1 MVLPSFF
8 IVLLYPFC
16 LPFGPNFLFMNIGK
30 LSLCF
35 LFSSIAMQAQQL
47 NYPNTRRDNSVSDTY
62 HGNTILDPYRWL
74 ENDTSAETGAWVKE
88 QNKVTFDYLDKI
100 PYRNKFRDRITE
112 LLNYPRFSAP
122 FRVGEYYFYS
132 KNDGL
137 QNQSVYYKQK
147 GMNGAPEVFLDPN
160 KMSEKGTVSVSL
172 TGTSHDDKYI
182 VYSVSSAGSDWSEL
196 RIKEV
201 ATGKD
206 LPDVIKFVKFSGA
219 AFRGDGFYYSRY
231 PEPGKGTELSGQ
243 NQFHAIWFHKLGTP
257 QAEDKLIFE
266 DREHPLRYHSAELG
280 EKERFLVLSVSEGTD
295 GNELHVMDLSKGET
309 KFKPLISGF
318 DFSSGVV
325 DQEGDRLLVLTN
337 VDAPNYK
344 LVSIDPANPGKENW
358 KTIIAEQPELLK
370 AVTKAGDVLFAH
382 YLKDVTTRIIQYSR
396 DGKSKGEIT
405 LPGVG
410 SAGGFDGER
419 DDKEVFYTFTSF
431 NYPPTIFRFDLK
443 SGKSELFRK
452 TELKFE
458 PSDYEVKQVF
468 VPSKDGKVKVPM
480 FIVHR
485 KGLKLDGQRPT
496 LLYAYGGFNI
506 SLEPGFSPSRIAF
519 MENDGVFVQANLRG
533 GGEYG
538 EEWHK
543 AGMFGNKQNVFDD
556 FIACAE
562 WLQANGYTSKDKLAI
577 QGGSNGGLLVG
588 ACMTQRPDLF
598 KVAIPQVGVLDMLR
612 FQKFTVGW
620 GWVDEYGTSEKAEDF
635 KWLIKYSPL
644 HNIREIAY
652 PATMVM
658 TADHDDRVVPAH
670 SFKFISELQH
680 RHKGT
685 NPVMIR
691 IETDAGHGAG
701 VALSKTIQATA
712 DVYSFIFF
720 NTQSPV
726 KY

>member
-1 MVLPSFF
+1 M
-8 IVLLYPFC
+8 
-16 LPFGPNFLFMNIGK
+16 
-30 LSLCF
+30 
-35 LFSSIAMQAQQL
+35 
-47 NYPNTRRDNSVSDTY
+47 
-62 HGNTILDPYRWL
+62 
-74 ENDTSAETGAWVKE
+74 
-88 QNKVTFDYLDKI
+88 
-100 PYRNKFRDRITE
+100 
-112 LLNYPRFSAP
+112 
-122 FRVGEYYFYS
+122 
-132 KNDGL
+132 
-137 QNQSVYYKQK
+137 
-147 GMNGAPEVFLDPN
+147 
-160 KMSEKGTVSVSL
+160 
-172 TGTSHDDKYI
+172 
-182 VYSVSSAGSDWSEL
+182 
-196 RIKEV
+196 
-201 ATGKD
+201 
-206 LPDVIKFVKFSGA
+206 
-219 AFRGDGFYYSRY
+219 
-231 PEPGKGTELSGQ
+231 
-243 NQFHAIWFHKLGTP
+243 
-257 QAEDKLIFE
+257 
-266 DREHPLRYHSAELG
+266 
-280 EKERFLVLSVSEGTD
+280 
-295 GNELHVMDLSKGET
+295 
-309 KFKPLISGF
+309 
-318 DFSSGVV
+318 
-325 DQEGDRLLVLTN
+325 DQEGDRLLVMTN
-337 VDAPNYK
+337 IDAPNYK
-344 LVSIDPANPGKENW
+344 LVSIDPTNPSKENW

-370 AVTKAGDVLFAH
+370 SVTKAGDVLFAH

-396 DGKSKGEIT
+396 EGISKGEIA

-419 DDKEVFYTFTSF
+419 EDKEVFFTYTSF
-431 NYPPTIFRFDLK
+431 NYPPTIFRYNLA

-519 MENDGVFVQANLRG
+519 LENDGVFVQANLRG

-556 FIACAE
+556 FISCAE
-562 WLQANGYTSKDKLAI
+562 WLQSNGYTSKDKLAI

-598 KVAIPQVGVLDMLR
+598 KVALPQVGVLDMLR

-635 KWLIKYSPL
+635 NWLIKYSPL
-644 HNIREIAY
+644 HNIQEIAY

-680 RHKGT
+680 KHKGS
-685 NPVMIR
+685 NPVLIR

-712 DVYSFIFF
+712 DVFSFILY
-720 NTQSPV
+720 NTNSPV

>member
-1 MVLPSFF
+1 
-8 IVLLYPFC
+8 
-16 LPFGPNFLFMNIGK
+16 MNILK
-30 LSLCF
+30 PFAFCF
-35 LFSSIAMQAQQL
+35 LLSSMIMQAQPY
-47 NYPNTRRDNSVSDTY
+47 NYPKTRRDNSVRDTY
-62 HGNTILDPYRWL
+62 HGTTIEDPYRWL

-88 QNKVTFDYLDKI
+88 QNNVTFDYLDKI
-100 PYRNKFRDRITE
+100 PYRSKFRDRITE
-112 LLNYPRFSAP
+112 LLNYPRYSAP
-122 FRVGEYYFYS
+122 FRVGEYYFFS
-132 KNDGL
+132 KNNGL
-137 QNQSVYYKQK
+137 QNQSVYYKQL
-147 GMNGAPEVFLDPN
+147 GLNGNPEVFLDPN
-160 KMSEKGTVSVSL
+160 KMSEKGTVSIGL
-172 TGTSHDDKYI
+172 TGISHDDKYI

-196 RIKEV
+196 RVKEV

-266 DREHPLRYHSAELG
+266 DRQHPLRYHSAELG
-280 EKERFLVLSVSEGTD
+280 KKERFLILSVSEGTD
-295 GNELHVMDLSKGET
+295 GNELHVMDFAKGET
-309 KFKPLISGF
+309 KFKSLISGF

-325 DQEGDRLLVLTN
+325 DQEGDRLLVMTN
-337 VDAPNYK
+337 IDAPNYK
-344 LVSIDPANPGKENW
+344 LVSIDPTNPSKENW
-358 KTIIAEQPELLK
+358 KTIIAEKPELLK
-370 AVTKAGDVLFAH
+370 TVTKAGDVLFAH

-396 DGKSKGEIT
+396 EGISKGEIT

-410 SAGGFDGER
+410 SASGFDGER
-419 DDKEVFYTFTSF
+419 EDKEVFYTFTSF
-431 NYPPTIFRFDLK
+431 NYPPTIFRYDLNT
-443 SGKSELFRK
+443 GKSESFRK
-452 TELKFE
+452 TELKFD
-458 PSDYEVKQVF
+458 PADYEVKQVF

-485 KGLKLDGQRPT
+485 KGLTLDGQRPT

-519 MENDGVFVQANLRG
+519 LENDGVFVQANLRG

-543 AGMFGNKQNVFDD
+543 AGMFGNKQKVFDD
-556 FIACAE
+556 FISCAE
-562 WLQANGYTSKDKLAI
+562 WLQKNGYTSKDKLAI

-635 KWLIKYSPL
+635 NWLIKYSPL
-644 HNIREIAY
+644 HNLKEIAY

-680 RHKGT
+680 KHKGR
-685 NPVMIR
+685 NPVFIR

-701 VALSKTIQATA
+701 VALNKTIQATA
-712 DVYSFIFF
+712 DVYSFIFL
-720 NTQSPV
+720 NTNSPV

>member
-1 MVLPSFF
+1 
-8 IVLLYPFC
+8 
-16 LPFGPNFLFMNIGK
+16 MNARK
-30 LSLCF
+30 LTICF
-35 LFSSIAMQAQQL
+35 LFSSIIMQAQPY
-47 NYPNTRRDNSVSDTY
+47 NYPQTRRDNSVRDTY
-62 HGNTILDPYRWL
+62 HGTTIEDPYRWL

-100 PYRNKFRDRITE
+100 PYRSKFRDRITE
-112 LLNYPRFSAP
+112 LLNYPRYSAP
-122 FRVGEYYFYS
+122 FRVGEYYFFS

-137 QNQSVYYKQK
+137 QNQSVYYKQM
-147 GMNGAPEVFLDPN
+147 GLNGNPEVFLDPN
-160 KMSEKGTVSVSL
+160 KMSEKGTVSIGL
-172 TGTSHDDKYI
+172 TGISHDDKYI

-196 RIKEV
+196 RVKEV
-201 ATGKD
+201 VTGKD

-257 QAEDKLIFE
+257 QAEDKLVFE
-266 DREHPLRYHSAELG
+266 DRRNPLRYHSAELG
-280 EKERFLVLSVSEGTD
+280 KKERFLILSVSEGTD
-295 GNELHVMDLSKGET
+295 GNELHVMDLSKGENA
-309 KFKPLISGF
+309 FVPLISGF
-318 DFSSGVV
+318 DFSSGVI
-325 DQEGDRLLVLTN
+325 DQEGDRLLVMTN

-344 LVSIDPANPGKENW
+344 LVSIDPTNPSKENW

-370 AVTKAGDVLFAH
+370 TVTKAGDVLFAH

-396 DGKSKGEIT
+396 EGISKGEIA

-419 DDKEVFYTFTSF
+419 EDKEVFYTFTSF
-431 NYPPTIFRFDLK
+431 NYPPTIFRYDLM

-452 TELKFE
+452 TDLKFE

-519 MENDGVFVQANLRG
+519 LENDGVFVQANLRG

-543 AGMFGNKQNVFDD
+543 AGMFGSKQNVFDD
-556 FIACAE
+556 FISCAE
-562 WLQANGYTSKDKLAI
+562 WLQKNGYTSNDKLAI

-635 KWLIKYSPL
+635 NWLIKYSPL
-644 HNIREIAY
+644 HNLKEIGY

-670 SFKFISELQH
+670 SFKYIAELQH
-680 RHKGT
+680 KHKGA

-701 VALSKTIQATA
+701 VALNKTIQATA
-712 DVYSFIFF
+712 DVYAFIFH
-720 NTQSPV
+720 NTNSPV

>member
-1 MVLPSFF
+1 
-8 IVLLYPFC
+8 
-16 LPFGPNFLFMNIGK
+16 
-30 LSLCF
+30 
-35 LFSSIAMQAQQL
+35 
-47 NYPNTRRDNSVSDTY
+47 
-62 HGNTILDPYRWL
+62 
-74 ENDTSAETGAWVKE
+74 
-88 QNKVTFDYLDKI
+88 
-100 PYRNKFRDRITE
+100 
-112 LLNYPRFSAP
+112 
-122 FRVGEYYFYS
+122 VGEYYFFS

-137 QNQSVYYKQK
+137 QNQSVYYKQM
-147 GMNGAPEVFLDPN
+147 GLNGNPEVFLDPN
-160 KMSEKGTVSVSL
+160 KMSEKGTVSIGL
-172 TGTSHDDKYI
+172 TGISHDDKYI

-196 RIKEV
+196 RVKEV

-206 LPDVIKFVKFSGA
+206 LPDVIKYVKFSGA

-243 NQFHAIWFHKLGTP
+243 NQFHAICFHKLGTP
-257 QAEDKLIFE
+257 QAEDKLVFE
-266 DREHPLRYHSAELG
+266 DRRNPLRYHSAELG
-280 EKERFLVLSVSEGTD
+280 KKERFLILSVSEGTD
-295 GNELHVMDLSKGET
+295 GNELHVMDLSKGENA
-309 KFKPLISGF
+309 FVPLISGF
-318 DFSSGVV
+318 DFSSGVI
-325 DQEGDRLLVLTN
+325 DQEGDRLLVMTN

-344 LVSIDPANPGKENW
+344 LVSIDPTNPSKENW

-370 AVTKAGDVLFAH
+370 TVTKAGDVLFAH

-396 DGKSKGEIT
+396 EGISKGEIA

-419 DDKEVFYTFTSF
+419 EDKEVFYTFTSF
-431 NYPPTIFRFDLK
+431 NYPPTIFRYDLM

-452 TELKFE
+452 TDLKFE

-519 MENDGVFVQANLRG
+519 LENDGVFVQANLRG

-543 AGMFGNKQNVFDD
+543 AGMFGSKQNVFDD
-556 FIACAE
+556 FISCAE
-562 WLQANGYTSKDKLAI
+562 WLQKNGYTSKDKLAI

-635 KWLIKYSPL
+635 NWLIKYSPL
-644 HNIREIAY
+644 HNLKEIGY

-670 SFKFISELQH
+670 SFKYIAELQH
-680 RHKGT
+680 KHKGA

-701 VALSKTIQATA
+701 VALNKTIQATA
-712 DVYSFIFF
+712 DVYAFIFH
-720 NTQSPV
+720 NTNSPV

>member
-1 MVLPSFF
+1 FS
-8 IVLLYPFC
+8 
-16 LPFGPNFLFMNIGK
+16 LPFVPNFLIMNIGK

-35 LFSSIAMQAQQL
+35 LFSSIAMQAQQS
-47 NYPNTRRDNSVSDTY
+47 NYPKTRRDNSVRDTY
-62 HGNTILDPYRWL
+62 HGTTIEDPYRWL

-88 QNKVTFDYLDKI
+88 QNKVSFDYLDKI

-147 GMNGAPEVFLDPN
+147 GMNGEPEVFLDPN

-206 LPDVIKFVKFSGA
+206 LPDIIKFVKFSGA

-257 QAEDKLIFE
+257 QTDDKLIFE
-266 DREHPLRYHSAELG
+266 DRQHPLRYHSAELG
-280 EKERFLVLSVSEGTD
+280 QKERFLVLSVSEGTD
-295 GNELHVMDLSKGET
+295 GNELHVMDLAKGDT
-309 KFKPLISGF
+309 KFNPLISGF

-325 DQEGDRLLVLTN
+325 DQEGDRLLVITN

-382 YLKDVTTRIIQYSR
+382 YLKDVTTRIIQYTR
-396 DGKSKGEIT
+396 NGISKGEIL

-410 SAGGFDGER
+410 SASGFDGER

-431 NYPPTIFRFDLK
+431 NYPPTIFRYNLA
-443 SGKSELFRK
+443 SGASDLFRK

-458 PSDYEVKQVF
+458 PADYEVKQVF
-468 VPSKDGKVKVPM
+468 VPSKDGKAKVPM

-652 PATMVM
+652 PATLVM

>member
-1 MVLPSFF
+1 
-8 IVLLYPFC
+8 
-16 LPFGPNFLFMNIGK
+16 MNIGK

-35 LFSSIAMQAQQL
+35 LFSSIAMQAQQS
-47 NYPNTRRDNSVSDTY
+47 NYPKTRRDNSVRDTY
-62 HGNTILDPYRWL
+62 HGTTIEDPYRWL

-88 QNKVTFDYLDKI
+88 QNKVSFDYLDKI

-147 GMNGAPEVFLDPN
+147 GMNGEPEVFLDPN

-206 LPDVIKFVKFSGA
+206 LPDIIKFVKFSGA

-257 QAEDKLIFE
+257 QTDDKLIFE
-266 DREHPLRYHSAELG
+266 DRQHPLRYHSAELG
-280 EKERFLVLSVSEGTD
+280 QKERFLVLSVSEGTD
-295 GNELHVMDLSKGET
+295 GNELHVMDLAKGDT
-309 KFKPLISGF
+309 KFNPLISGF

-325 DQEGDRLLVLTN
+325 DQEGDRLLVITN

-382 YLKDVTTRIIQYSR
+382 YLKDVTTRIIQYTR
-396 DGKSKGEIT
+396 NGISKGEIL

-410 SAGGFDGER
+410 SASGFDGER

-431 NYPPTIFRFDLK
+431 NYPPTIFRYNLA
-443 SGKSELFRK
+443 SGASDLFRK

-458 PSDYEVKQVF
+458 PADYEVKQVF
-468 VPSKDGKVKVPM
+468 VPSKDGKAKVPM

-652 PATMVM
+652 PATLVM

>member
-1 MVLPSFF
+1 
-8 IVLLYPFC
+8 
-16 LPFGPNFLFMNIGK
+16 MNARK
-30 LSLCF
+30 LTICF
-35 LFSSIAMQAQQL
+35 LFSSIIMQAQPY
-47 NYPNTRRDNSVSDTY
+47 NYPQTRRDNSVRDTY
-62 HGNTILDPYRWL
+62 HGTTIEDPYRWL

-100 PYRNKFRDRITE
+100 PYRSKFRDRITE
-112 LLNYPRFSAP
+112 LLNYPRYSAP
-122 FRVGEYYFYS
+122 FRVGEYYFFS

-137 QNQSVYYKQK
+137 QNQSVYYKQM
-147 GMNGAPEVFLDPN
+147 GLNGNPEVFLDPN
-160 KMSEKGTVSVSL
+160 KMSEKGTVSIGL
-172 TGTSHDDKYI
+172 TGISHDDKYI

-196 RIKEV
+196 RVKEV
-201 ATGKD
+201 VTGKD

-266 DREHPLRYHSAELG
+266 DRRNPLRYHSAELG
-280 EKERFLVLSVSEGTD
+280 KKERFLILSVSEGTD
-295 GNELHVMDLSKGET
+295 GNELHVMDLSKGENA
-309 KFKPLISGF
+309 FVPLISGF
-318 DFSSGVV
+318 DFSSGVI
-325 DQEGDRLLVLTN
+325 DQEGDRLLVMTN

-344 LVSIDPANPGKENW
+344 LVSIDPTNPSKENW

-370 AVTKAGDVLFAH
+370 TVTKAGDVLFAH

-396 DGKSKGEIT
+396 EGISKGEIA

-419 DDKEVFYTFTSF
+419 EDKEVFYTFTSF
-431 NYPPTIFRFDLK
+431 NYPPTIFRYDLM

-452 TELKFE
+452 TDLKFE

-519 MENDGVFVQANLRG
+519 LENDGVFVQANLRG

-543 AGMFGNKQNVFDD
+543 AGMFGSKQNVFDD
-556 FIACAE
+556 FISCAE
-562 WLQANGYTSKDKLAI
+562 WLQKNGYTSNDKLAI

-635 KWLIKYSPL
+635 NWLIKYSPL
-644 HNIREIAY
+644 HNLKEIGY

-670 SFKFISELQH
+670 SFKYIAELQH
-680 RHKGT
+680 KHKGA

-701 VALSKTIQATA
+701 VALNKTIQATA
-712 DVYSFIFF
+712 DVYAFIFH
-720 NTQSPV
+720 NTNSPV

>member
-1 MVLPSFF
+1 
-8 IVLLYPFC
+8 
-16 LPFGPNFLFMNIGK
+16 MNIGK
-30 LSLCF
+30 LTLCF
-35 LFSSIAMQAQQL
+35 LFSSIAMQAQQP
-47 NYPNTRRDNSVSDTY
+47 NYPKTRRDNSVRDTY
-62 HGNTILDPYRWL
+62 HGTTIEDTYRWL

-100 PYRNKFRDRITE
+100 PYRSKFRDRITE

-280 EKERFLVLSVSEGTD
+280 DKERFLVLSVSEGTD
-295 GNELHVMDLSKGET
+295 GNELHVMDLAKGET
-309 KFKPLISGF
+309 KFKPLVSGF
-318 DFSSGVV
+318 DFSSGVI

-344 LVSIDPANPGKENW
+344 LVSIDPTNSSKENW
-358 KTIIAEQPELLK
+358 KTIIPEQPELLK

-396 DGKSKGEIT
+396 NGISKGEIL

-431 NYPPTIFRFDLK
+431 NYPPTIFRYNLA
-443 SGKSELFRK
+443 SGASDLFRK

-458 PSDYEVKQVF
+458 PADYEVKQVF

-652 PATMVM
+652 PATLVM

>member
-1 MVLPSFF
+1 
-8 IVLLYPFC
+8 
-16 LPFGPNFLFMNIGK
+16 MNIHK
-30 LSLCF
+30 SFAFCF
-35 LFSSIAMQAQQL
+35 LFSSLVMQAQPI
-47 NYPNTRRDNSVSDTY
+47 NYPQTRRDNSVRDTY
-62 HGNTILDPYRWL
+62 HGTTIEDPYRWL

-100 PYRNKFRDRITE
+100 PYRSKFRDRITE
-112 LLNYPRFSAP
+112 LLNYPRYSAP

-137 QNQSVYYKQK
+137 QNQSVYYKQM
-147 GMNGAPEVFLDPN
+147 GLNGNPEVFLDPN
-160 KMSEKGTVSVSL
+160 KMSEKGTVSIGL
-172 TGTSHDDKYI
+172 TGISHDDKYI

-196 RIKEV
+196 RVKEV

-206 LPDVIKFVKFSGA
+206 LPDVIKYVTFSGA

-257 QAEDKLIFE
+257 QAEDKLVFE
-266 DREHPLRYHSAELG
+266 DRRNPLRYHSAELG
-280 EKERFLVLSVSEGTD
+280 KKERFLILSVSEGTD
-295 GNELHVMDLSKGET
+295 GNELHVMDLSKGENA
-309 KFKPLISGF
+309 FVPLISGF

-325 DQEGDRLLVLTN
+325 DQEGDRLLVMTN
-337 VDAPNYK
+337 IDAPNYR
-344 LVSIDPANPGKENW
+344 LVSIDPANPAKENW
-358 KTIIAEQPELLK
+358 KTIIAEKPELLK
-370 AVTKAGDVLFAH
+370 AVTRAGEKLFAH
-382 YLKDVTTRIIQYSR
+382 YLKDVTTRIEQYSR
-396 DGKSKGEIT
+396 EGKTQGEIA

-410 SAGGFDGER
+410 SASGFDGER
-419 DDKEVFYTFTSF
+419 EDNEVFYTFTSF
-431 NYPPTIFRFDLK
+431 NYPPTIFRFDLNT
-443 SGKSELFRK
+443 GKSDLFRK
-452 TELKFE
+452 TDLKFD
-458 PSDYEVKQVF
+458 PADYEVKQVF
-468 VPSKDGKVKVPM
+468 VPSKDGKAKVPM

-519 MENDGVFVQANLRG
+519 LENDGVFVQANLRG

-538 EEWHK
+538 EDWHK

-556 FIACAE
+556 FISCAE
-562 WLQANGYTSKDKLAI
+562 WLQTNGYTSKEKLAI

-635 KWLIKYSPL
+635 NWLIKYSPL
-644 HNIREIAY
+644 HNLKEIGY

-670 SFKFISELQH
+670 SFKYIAELQH
-680 RHKGT
+680 KHKGG
-685 NPVMIR
+685 NPVFIR

-701 VALSKTIQATA
+701 VALNKTIQATA
-712 DVYSFIFF
+712 DVYSFILY
-720 NTQSPV
+720 NTNSPV

>member
-1 MVLPSFF
+1 
-8 IVLLYPFC
+8 
-16 LPFGPNFLFMNIGK
+16 MNAGK
-30 LSLCF
+30 LTICF
-35 LFSSIAMQAQQL
+35 LFSSILMQAQPY
-47 NYPNTRRDNSVSDTY
+47 NYPQTRRDNSVRDTY
-62 HGNTILDPYRWL
+62 HGTTIEDPYRWL

-100 PYRNKFRDRITE
+100 PYRSKFRDRITE
-112 LLNYPRFSAP
+112 LLNYPRYSAP
-122 FRVGEYYFYS
+122 FRVGEYYFFS

-137 QNQSVYYKQK
+137 QNQSVYYKQM
-147 GMNGAPEVFLDPN
+147 GLNGNPEVFLDPN
-160 KMSEKGTVSVSL
+160 KMSEKGTVSIGL
-172 TGTSHDDKYI
+172 TGISHDDKYI

-196 RIKEV
+196 RVKEV
-201 ATGKD
+201 VTGKD

-257 QAEDKLIFE
+257 QAEDKLVFE
-266 DREHPLRYHSAELG
+266 DRRNPLRYHSAELG
-280 EKERFLVLSVSEGTD
+280 KKERFLILSVSEGTD
-295 GNELHVMDLSKGET
+295 GNELHVMDLSKGENA
-309 KFKPLISGF
+309 FVPLISGF
-318 DFSSGVV
+318 DFSSGVI
-325 DQEGDRLLVLTN
+325 DQEGDRLLVMTN

-344 LVSIDPANPGKENW
+344 LVSIDPTNPSKENW

-370 AVTKAGDVLFAH
+370 TVTKAGDVLFAH

-396 DGKSKGEIT
+396 EGISKGEIA

-419 DDKEVFYTFTSF
+419 EDKEVFYTFTSF
-431 NYPPTIFRFDLK
+431 NYPPTIFRYDLM

-452 TELKFE
+452 TDLKFE

-519 MENDGVFVQANLRG
+519 LENDGVFVQANLRG

-543 AGMFGNKQNVFDD
+543 AGMFGSKQNVFDD
-556 FIACAE
+556 FISCAE
-562 WLQANGYTSKDKLAI
+562 WLQKNGYTSNDKLAI

-635 KWLIKYSPL
+635 NWLIKYSPL
-644 HNIREIAY
+644 HNLKEIGY

-670 SFKFISELQH
+670 SFKYIAELQH
-680 RHKGT
+680 KHKGA

-701 VALSKTIQATA
+701 VALNKTIQATA
-712 DVYSFIFF
+712 DVYAFIFH
-720 NTQSPV
+720 NTNSPV

>member
-1 MVLPSFF
+1 
-8 IVLLYPFC
+8 
-16 LPFGPNFLFMNIGK
+16 MNAGK
-30 LSLCF
+30 LTICF
-35 LFSSIAMQAQQL
+35 LFSSIIMQAQPY
-47 NYPNTRRDNSVSDTY
+47 NYPQTRRDNSVRDTY
-62 HGNTILDPYRWL
+62 HGTTIEDPYRWL

-100 PYRNKFRDRITE
+100 PYRSKFRDRITE
-112 LLNYPRFSAP
+112 LLNYPRYSAP
-122 FRVGEYYFYS
+122 FRVGEYYFFS

-137 QNQSVYYKQK
+137 QNQSVYYKQM
-147 GMNGAPEVFLDPN
+147 GLNGNPEVFLDPN
-160 KMSEKGTVSVSL
+160 KMSEKGTVSIGL
-172 TGTSHDDKYI
+172 TGISHDDKYI

-196 RIKEV
+196 RVKEV
-201 ATGKD
+201 VTGKD

-257 QAEDKLIFE
+257 QAEDKLVFE
-266 DREHPLRYHSAELG
+266 DRRNPLRYHSAELG
-280 EKERFLVLSVSEGTD
+280 KKERFLILSVSEGTD
-295 GNELHVMDLSKGET
+295 GNELHVMDLSKGENA
-309 KFKPLISGF
+309 FVPLISGF
-318 DFSSGVV
+318 DFSSGVI
-325 DQEGDRLLVLTN
+325 DQEGDRLLVMTN

-344 LVSIDPANPGKENW
+344 LVSIDPTNPSKENW

-370 AVTKAGDVLFAH
+370 TVTKAGDVVFAH

-396 DGKSKGEIT
+396 EGISKGEIA

-419 DDKEVFYTFTSF
+419 EDKEVFYTFTSF
-431 NYPPTIFRFDLK
+431 NYPPTIFRYDLM

-452 TELKFE
+452 TDLKFE

-519 MENDGVFVQANLRG
+519 LENDGVFVQANLRG

-543 AGMFGNKQNVFDD
+543 AGMFGSKQNVFDD
-556 FIACAE
+556 FISCAE
-562 WLQANGYTSKDKLAI
+562 WLQKNGYTSNDKLAI

-635 KWLIKYSPL
+635 NWLIKYSPL
-644 HNIREIAY
+644 HNLKEIGY

-670 SFKFISELQH
+670 SFKYIAELQH
-680 RHKGT
+680 KHKGA

-701 VALSKTIQATA
+701 VALNKTIQATA
-712 DVYSFIFF
+712 DVYAFIFH
-720 NTQSPV
+720 NTNSPV

>member
-1 MVLPSFF
+1 
-8 IVLLYPFC
+8 
-16 LPFGPNFLFMNIGK
+16 MNIGK

-35 LFSSIAMQAQQL
+35 LFSSIAMQAQQS
-47 NYPNTRRDNSVSDTY
+47 NYPKTRRDNSVRDTY
-62 HGNTILDPYRWL
+62 HGTTIEDPYRWL

-147 GMNGAPEVFLDPN
+147 GMNGEPEVFLDPN

-206 LPDVIKFVKFSGA
+206 LPDIIKFVKFSGA

-257 QAEDKLIFE
+257 QTDDKLIFE
-266 DREHPLRYHSAELG
+266 DRQHPLRYHSAELG
-280 EKERFLVLSVSEGTD
+280 QKERFLVLSVSEGTD
-295 GNELHVMDLSKGET
+295 GNELHAMDLAKGDT
-309 KFKPLISGF
+309 KFNPLISGF

-325 DQEGDRLLVLTN
+325 DQEGDRLLVITN

-382 YLKDVTTRIIQYSR
+382 YLKDVTTRIIQYTR
-396 DGKSKGEIT
+396 NGISKGEIL

-410 SAGGFDGER
+410 SASGFDGER

-431 NYPPTIFRFDLK
+431 NYPPTIFRYNLA
-443 SGKSELFRK
+443 SGASDLFRK

-458 PSDYEVKQVF
+458 PADYEVKQVF
-468 VPSKDGKVKVPM
+468 VPSKDGKAKVPM

-652 PATMVM
+652 PATLVM

>member
-1 MVLPSFF
+1 M
-8 IVLLYPFC
+8 
-16 LPFGPNFLFMNIGK
+16 G
-30 LSLCF
+30 
-35 LFSSIAMQAQQL
+35 L
-47 NYPNTRRDNSVSDTY
+47 N
-62 HGNTILDPYRWL
+62 GN
-74 ENDTSAETGAWVKE
+74 
-88 QNKVTFDYLDKI
+88 
-100 PYRNKFRDRITE
+100 
-112 LLNYPRFSAP
+112 
-122 FRVGEYYFYS
+122 
-132 KNDGL
+132 
-137 QNQSVYYKQK
+137 
-147 GMNGAPEVFLDPN
+147 PEVFLDPN
-160 KMSEKGTVSVSL
+160 KMSEKGTVSIGL
-172 TGTSHDDKYI
+172 TGISHDDKYI

-196 RIKEV
+196 RVKEV

-257 QAEDKLIFE
+257 QAEDKLVFE
-266 DREHPLRYHSAELG
+266 DRRNPLRYHSAELG
-280 EKERFLVLSVSEGTD
+280 KKERFLILSVSEGTD
-295 GNELHVMDLSKGET
+295 GNELHVMDLSKGENA
-309 KFKPLISGF
+309 FVPLISGF
-318 DFSSGVV
+318 DFSSGVI
-325 DQEGDRLLVLTN
+325 DQEGDRLLVMTN

-344 LVSIDPANPGKENW
+344 LVSIDPTNPSKENW

-370 AVTKAGDVLFAH
+370 TVTKAGDVLFAH

-396 DGKSKGEIT
+396 EGISKGEIA

-419 DDKEVFYTFTSF
+419 EDKEVFYTFTSF
-431 NYPPTIFRFDLK
+431 NYPPTIFRYDLM

-452 TELKFE
+452 TDLKFE

-485 KGLKLDGQRPT
+485 KGIKLDGQRPT

-519 MENDGVFVQANLRG
+519 LENDGVFVQANLRG

-543 AGMFGNKQNVFDD
+543 AGMFGSKQNVFDD
-556 FIACAE
+556 FISCAE
-562 WLQANGYTSKDKLAI
+562 WLQKNGYTSKDKLAI

-635 KWLIKYSPL
+635 NWLIKYSPL
-644 HNIREIAY
+644 HNLKEIGY

-670 SFKFISELQH
+670 SFKYIAELQH
-680 RHKGT
+680 KHKGA

-701 VALSKTIQATA
+701 VALNKTIQATA
-712 DVYSFIFF
+712 DVYAFIFH
-720 NTQSPV
+720 NTNSPV

>member
-1 MVLPSFF
+1 
-8 IVLLYPFC
+8 
-16 LPFGPNFLFMNIGK
+16 MNIGK

-35 LFSSIAMQAQQL
+35 LFSSIAMQAQQS
-47 NYPNTRRDNSVSDTY
+47 NYPKTRRDNSVRDTY
-62 HGNTILDPYRWL
+62 HGTTIEDPYRWL

-122 FRVGEYYFYS
+122 FRVGEYYLYS

-147 GMNGAPEVFLDPN
+147 GMNGEPEVFLNPN

-206 LPDVIKFVKFSGA
+206 LPDIIKFVKFSGA

-257 QAEDKLIFE
+257 QTDDKLIFE
-266 DREHPLRYHSAELG
+266 DRQHPLRYHSAELG

-295 GNELHVMDLSKGET
+295 GNELHAMDLAKGDT
-309 KFKPLISGF
+309 KFNPLISGF

-325 DQEGDRLLVLTN
+325 DQEGDRLLVITN

-382 YLKDVTTRIIQYSR
+382 YLKDVTTRIIQYTR
-396 DGKSKGEIT
+396 NGISKGEIL

-410 SAGGFDGER
+410 SASGFDGER

-431 NYPPTIFRFDLK
+431 NYPPTIFRYNLA
-443 SGKSELFRK
+443 SGASDLFRK

-458 PSDYEVKQVF
+458 PADYEVKQVF
-468 VPSKDGKVKVPM
+468 VPSKDGKAKVPM

-652 PATMVM
+652 PATLVM

>member
-1 MVLPSFF
+1 
-8 IVLLYPFC
+8 
-16 LPFGPNFLFMNIGK
+16 MNAGK
-30 LSLCF
+30 LTICF
-35 LFSSIAMQAQQL
+35 LFSSIIMQAQPY
-47 NYPNTRRDNSVSDTY
+47 NYPQTRRDNSVRDTY
-62 HGNTILDPYRWL
+62 HGTTIEDPYRWL

-100 PYRNKFRDRITE
+100 PYRSKFRDRITE
-112 LLNYPRFSAP
+112 LLNYPRYSAP
-122 FRVGEYYFYS
+122 FRVGEYYFFS

-137 QNQSVYYKQK
+137 QNQSVYYKQM
-147 GMNGAPEVFLDPN
+147 GLNGNPEVFLDPN
-160 KMSEKGTVSVSL
+160 KMSEKGTVSIGL
-172 TGTSHDDKYI
+172 TGISHDDKYI

-196 RIKEV
+196 RVKEV
-201 ATGKD
+201 VTGKD

-266 DREHPLRYHSAELG
+266 DRRNPLRYHSAELG
-280 EKERFLVLSVSEGTD
+280 KKERFLILSVSEGTD
-295 GNELHVMDLSKGET
+295 GNELHVMDLSKGENA
-309 KFKPLISGF
+309 FVPLISGF
-318 DFSSGVV
+318 DFSSGVI
-325 DQEGDRLLVLTN
+325 DQEGDRLLVMTN

-344 LVSIDPANPGKENW
+344 LVSIDPTNPSKENW

-370 AVTKAGDVLFAH
+370 TVTKAGDVLFAH

-396 DGKSKGEIT
+396 EGISKGEIA

-419 DDKEVFYTFTSF
+419 EDKEVFYTFTSF
-431 NYPPTIFRFDLK
+431 NYPPTIFRYDLM

-452 TELKFE
+452 TDLKFE

-519 MENDGVFVQANLRG
+519 LENDGVFVQANLRG

-543 AGMFGNKQNVFDD
+543 AGMFGSKQNVFDD
-556 FIACAE
+556 FISCAE
-562 WLQANGYTSKDKLAI
+562 WLQKNGYTSNDKLAI

-635 KWLIKYSPL
+635 NWLIKYSPL
-644 HNIREIAY
+644 HNLKEIGY

-670 SFKFISELQH
+670 SFKYIAELQH
-680 RHKGT
+680 KHKGA

-701 VALSKTIQATA
+701 VALNKTIQATA
-712 DVYSFIFF
+712 DVYAFIFH
-720 NTQSPV
+720 NTNSPV